1 MAYQGWMAW
10 EVDAERRRE
19 VIASEAV
26 RPPRVRQPDRP
37 SVTRTLDLA
46 LRSLIVTITAAR

>member
-1 MAYQGWMAW
+1 MAFQGWMAW

-19 VIASEAV
+19 VIAAEAA

-46 LRSLIVTITAAR
+46 LRSVFTAIAAGR